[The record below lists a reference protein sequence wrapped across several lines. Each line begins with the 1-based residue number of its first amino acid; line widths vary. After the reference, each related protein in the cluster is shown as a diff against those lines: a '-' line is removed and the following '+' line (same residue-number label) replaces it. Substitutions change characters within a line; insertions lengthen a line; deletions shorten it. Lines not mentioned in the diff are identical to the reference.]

1 MIKFTSMN
9 INQYCFLTTTTANHH
24 LTDQLDLPKTAE
36 MKHGGSMPGANRYV
50 KLVRM
55 LKGF

>member
-1 MIKFTSMN
+1 MN